1 MLSKCTNFSDV
12 MKSNFGTLLWQVVT
26 GCVAV
31 LWRFVWRQFPCLCG
45 CYLTLWRQF
54 PCLCGCYLTLWR
66 QFPCLWGCSVTLS
79 VKTIP
84 MFVFVCVA
92 VLWHFVWRQFLCCVC
107 VCLCGCSVALCL
119 FPCLC
124 CCSVALCLKT
134 VPLFMSV
141 LWCFVWRSFPY
152 FVYGREKVNTLE
164 FCLKERSVER
174 PPCLIPP
181 AHSGTGF

>member
-1 MLSKCTNFSDV
+1 MWWKV
-12 MKSNFGTLLWQVVT
+12 TLGPFCDRWWQVVWLFSGT
-26 GCVAV
+26 LCEDGSPVCVAV
-31 LWRFVWRQFPCLCG
+31 IWHCEDSSPVCGAVLWHLVWRQFPCLCLFVLLFYG
-45 CYLTLWRQF
+45 TVWRQF
-54 PCLCGCYLTLWR
+54 P
-66 QFPCLWGCSVTLS
+66 
-79 VKTIP
+79 
-84 MFVFVCVA
+84 
-92 VLWHFVWRQFLCCVC
+92 CCVC

-141 LWCFVWRSFPY
+141 LWCFVWRWFPY